1 MTNEQLNELQNIR
14 NAVDDLYRKLDIQL
28 YEKTNANIIIC
39 LDGDA
44 WEDAK
49 KLYRK
54 LEGGRL
60 TGKVKLIKL
69 PKDKDVGELGGIKGL
84 KQITLL

>member
-1 MTNEQLNELQNIR
+1 MVMLG
-14 NAVDDLYRKLDIQL
+14 
-28 YEKTNANIIIC
+28 KT
-39 LDGDA
+39 
-44 WEDAK
+44 AK

-60 TGKVKLIKL
+60 TGRVRLIKL

-84 KQITLL
+84 KRNNITIV

>member
-1 MTNEQLNELQNIR
+1 MIIFENT
-14 NAVDDLYRKLDIQL
+14 DYKIQSFISGML
-28 YEKTNANIIIC
+28 SNNSYLITSKTSKKNIIIC

-60 TGKVKLIKL
+60 NGRIKL
-69 PKDKDVGELGGIKGL
+69 LKVPKDKDVGELGGIKGL
-84 KQITLL
+84 KEITLL